1 MKNRAGLVFIATL
14 VLPGCSQKLQKLPQ
28 LEGTQRLIGS
38 YSLHVG
44 HDCQDKGIETASLA
58 LHSNGTY
65 SQEGKFK
72 GGNSFHID
80 GKKWSYDGGGNVF
93 FFDLKI
99 YDPEHISPE
108 AKLTN
113 ASLIVDFHKPTVIIL
128 DPDLDCFFE
137 RNEKTD

>member
-1 MKNRAGLVFIATL
+1 VKIRAGLVFIATL
-14 VLPGCSQKLQKLPQ
+14 VLFGCSQKLPQ
-28 LEGTQRLIGS
+28 QEGTQRLIGS

-44 HDCQDKGIETASLA
+44 HDCHDKGIETATLA

-72 GGNSFHID
+72 SGNSFHID
-80 GKKWSYDGGGNVF
+80 GKEWSYDGGGNVF

-99 YDPEHISPE
+99 YDPEQISPE

-113 ASLIVDFHKPTVIIL
+113 ASLIVDFHKPTVNV
-128 DPDLDCFFE
+128 DCFFE